1 MLVPIPTPTPVQGYG
16 DGRFAASSY
25 KINKKKVLVKSLTFF
40 LYLFLFCL
48 NLVQVRLDLPHQR
61 RYGNVRAA
69 QRLGLQQVLQ
79 LFRLGRVNARVL
91 RRVGLLLFLHFHPLA
106 DWSAATDFCSQRLL
120 PCKGVGVV
128 RQDDELIA
136 HVAQL
141 RVRGSRRHVDGN
153 HEVFD
158 CFVVAIGR
166 VSGGTVGGMGL

>member
-1 MLVPIPTPTPVQGYG
+1 M
-16 DGRFAASSY
+16 
-25 KINKKKVLVKSLTFF
+25 
-40 LYLFLFCL
+40 
-48 NLVQVRLDLPHQR
+48 QVRLDLPHQR

-91 RRVGLLLFLHFHPLA
+91 RRVGLLLSLHFHPLRQR
-106 DWSAATDFCSQRLL
+106 SAATDFRIQRLQ
-120 PCKGVGVV
+120 PCHVIVGVFGGV
-128 RQDDELIA
+128 AGHGGDVHVVA

-141 RVRGSRRHVDGN
+141 RVSGSRRHVDGN

-158 CFVVAIGR
+158 FFVVAIGR